1 MTDNWSLITIFCPLF
16 TKEVPMVGIKPVQQD
31 ERNLKG
37 WDFFLLWAGAAVSL
51 AEIWAGGLIV
61 PLGLGLGLWAILLG
75 HLIGN
80 TPFALG
86 GLIGSRWGIPTMVS
100 VRPSFGIRGSYFAS
114 ALNVIQLIGWTAV
127 MLIICGTAANAI
139 SKSYGFSNPT
149 LWIILSGA
157 ITTLW
162 AVVGHR
168 FWKYLQRISVFVLLI
183 LCIAMTY
190 IVFREYGWGML
201 SQIPQKK
208 DFPFMVGMDLVIAMP
223 ISWLPLV
230 SDYSR
235 FATGSKSSFWG
246 TWIGYFIVSS
256 WMYFLGL
263 AASLATQSP
272 DPSGVMMNLM
282 LKFGWAIPALIIVLF
297 STFTTTFLDIYST
310 AISGLNIVPKL
321 GERKGVIIGGVL
333 GTGVAIIF
341 PALLNYEHFLLF
353 IGAMFCPLFGI
364 VLVDYFFLRRRVIDL
379 NDLYRRDGKYWFRKG
394 INPLA
399 IIAWAIGFGIYLGF
413 SPMLMEKVLQ
423 IKVAFPWPL
432 GSSLPS
438 LIMAGLIYW
447 GFGKLGV
454 GRSNI

>member
-1 MTDNWSLITIFCPLF
+1 MPGIEPIP
-16 TKEVPMVGIKPVQQD
+16 KE
-31 ERNLKG
+31 ERNLGG
-37 WDFFLLWAGAAVSL
+37 WDFFLLWAGAAISL
-51 AEIWAGGLIV
+51 AEIWAGSLVV

-86 GLIGSRWGIPTMVS
+86 GLMGSRWGIPTMVS
-100 VRPSFGIRGSYFAS
+100 VRPSFGIRGSYFAA

-127 MLIICGTAANAI
+127 MLIVCGQAADAI
-139 SKSYGFSNPT
+139 SKFYGFSNLN
-149 LWIILSGA
+149 LWIILAGV

-168 FWKYLQRISVFVLLI
+168 FWKWLQRVSVFVLMI
-183 LCIAMTY
+183 LCVVMTY
-190 IVFREYGWGML
+190 IVFQEYGWGTL
-201 SQIPQKK
+201 SQIPRKG

-235 FATGSKSSFWG
+235 FATDSKRSFWG
-246 TWIGYFIVSS
+246 TWVGYFVVSS
-256 WMYFLGL
+256 WMYLIGL
-263 AASLATQSP
+263 TAALATQSP
-272 DPSGVMMNLM
+272 DPSGVVMNLM

-310 AISGLNIVPKL
+310 AISGLNIFPKL
-321 GERKGVIIGGVL
+321 GERAGIWIGGIL
-333 GTGVAIIF
+333 GIIVAIIF
-341 PALLNYEHFLLF
+341 PAILDYEHFLLF

-364 VLVDYFFLRRRVIDL
+364 VLVDYFLLRRGEIDL
-379 NDLYRRDGKYWFRKG
+379 EDLYKKEGKYWFAKG
-394 INPLA
+394 INPIAL
-399 IIAWAIGFGIYLGF
+399 IAWAIGFAVYLGF

-423 IKVAFPWPL
+423 TKAAFPWPL

-438 LIMAGLIYW
+438 MILAGLIYW
-447 GFGKLGV
+447 LLRKQIAGYKL
-454 GRSNI
+454 

>member
-1 MTDNWSLITIFCPLF
+1 MSGIEPIS
-16 TKEVPMVGIKPVQQD
+16 KE
-31 ERNLKG
+31 ERNLGG

-61 PLGLGLGLWAILLG
+61 PLGLGLGLWVILLG

-86 GLIGSRWGIPTMVS
+86 GLIGSRWGIPTMVA
-100 VRPSFGIRGSYFAS
+100 VRPSFGIRGSYFAA

-127 MLIICGTAANAI
+127 MLIICGAAADAI

-149 LWIILSGA
+149 LWIVVSGV

-162 AVVGHR
+162 AVAGHR
-168 FWKYLQRISVFVLLI
+168 FWKWLQRVSVVALLI
-183 LCIAMTY
+183 LCLAMIY
-190 IVFREYGWGML
+190 VVFQQYGWGML
-201 SQIPQKK
+201 AQIPRKS
-208 DFPFMVGMDLVIAMP
+208 DFSFMVGMDLVIAMP

-235 FATGSKSSFWG
+235 FATNSKSSFWG

-256 WMYFLGL
+256 WMYLLGL
-263 AASLATQSP
+263 MASLATQSP
-272 DPSGVMMNLM
+272 DPSGVVINLM
-282 LKFGWAIPALIIVLF
+282 LKFGWAIPALVIVLF

-321 GERKGVIIGGVL
+321 GERKGIILGGIL
-333 GTGVAIIF
+333 GTGVAMVF
-341 PALLNYEHFLLF
+341 PALLHYEHFLLF

-364 VLVDYFFLRRRVIDL
+364 VLADYFLLKKGLIEVE
-379 NDLYRRDGKYWFRKG
+379 DLYREEGRYWFWKG
-394 INPLA
+394 VNPIA
-399 IIAWAIGFGIYLGF
+399 ILAWAIGFAIYLGF
-413 SPMLMEKVLQ
+413 SPMLMEKVLG
-423 IKVAFPWPL
+423 IKAAFPWPI

-438 LIMAGLIYW
+438 MVLAGLIYW
-447 GFGKLGV
+447 LLAGS
-454 GRSNI
+454 RRM

>member
-1 MTDNWSLITIFCPLF
+1 MPGIEPTP
-16 TKEVPMVGIKPVQQD
+16 KE
-31 ERNLKG
+31 ERNLGG
-37 WDFFLLWAGAAVSL
+37 WDFFLLWAGAAISL
-51 AEIWAGGLIV
+51 AEIWAGSLVV

-86 GLIGSRWGIPTMVS
+86 GLMGSRWGIPTMVS
-100 VRPSFGIRGSYFAS
+100 VRPSFGIRGSYFAA

-127 MLIICGTAANAI
+127 MLIVCGQAADAI
-139 SKSYGFSNPT
+139 SKFYGFSNLN
-149 LWIILSGA
+149 LWIVLSGV

-168 FWKYLQRISVFVLLI
+168 FWKWLQRISVFVLLI
-183 LCIAMTY
+183 LCGAMTY
-190 IVFREYGWGML
+190 IVFQEYGWGML
-201 SQIPQKK
+201 SQIPRKG
-208 DFPFMVGMDLVIAMP
+208 DLPFMVGMDLVIAMP

-235 FATGSKSSFWG
+235 FATDSKRSFWG

-256 WMYFLGL
+256 WMYLIGL
-263 AASLATQSP
+263 MATLATQSP
-272 DPSGVMMNLM
+272 DPSGVVMNLM

-310 AISGLNIVPKL
+310 AISSLNIFPKL
-321 GERKGVIIGGVL
+321 GERTGIWIGGVL
-333 GTGVAIIF
+333 GIIVAIIF
-341 PALLNYEHFLLF
+341 PALLDYEHFLLF

-364 VLVDYFFLRRRVIDL
+364 VLVDYFLIRRGVIDL
-379 NDLYRRDGKYWFRKG
+379 EHLYKGEGKYWFSKG
-394 INPLA
+394 INPRA
-399 IIAWAIGFGIYLGF
+399 IIAWAIGFAIYLGF

-423 IKVAFPWPL
+423 IKAAFPWPL

-438 LIMAGLIYW
+438 MILAGLIYW
-447 GFGKLGV
+447 FLRRQIAAYKL
-454 GRSNI
+454 

>member
-1 MTDNWSLITIFCPLF
+1 MGIEPIS
-16 TKEVPMVGIKPVQQD
+16 KE
-31 ERNLKG
+31 ERNLGG

-61 PLGLGLGLWAILLG
+61 PLGLGLGLWVILLG

-86 GLIGSRWGIPTMVS
+86 GLIGSRWGIPTMVA
-100 VRPSFGIRGSYFAS
+100 VRPSFGIRGSYFAA

-127 MLIICGTAANAI
+127 MLIICGAAADAI

-149 LWIILSGA
+149 LWIVVSGV

-162 AVVGHR
+162 AVAGHR
-168 FWKYLQRISVFVLLI
+168 FWKWLQRVSVVALLI
-183 LCIAMTY
+183 LCLAMIY
-190 IVFREYGWGML
+190 VVFQQYGWGML
-201 SQIPQKK
+201 AQIPRKS
-208 DFPFMVGMDLVIAMP
+208 DFSFMVGMDLVIAMP

-235 FATGSKSSFWG
+235 FATNSKSSFWG

-256 WMYFLGL
+256 WMYLLGL
-263 AASLATQSP
+263 MASLATQSP
-272 DPSGVMMNLM
+272 DPSGVAINLM
-282 LKFGWAIPALIIVLF
+282 LKFGWAIPALVIVLF

-321 GERKGVIIGGVL
+321 GERKGIILGGIL
-333 GTGVAIIF
+333 GTGVAMVF
-341 PALLNYEHFLLF
+341 PALLHYEHFLLF

-364 VLVDYFFLRRRVIDL
+364 VLADYFLLKKGLIEVE
-379 NDLYRRDGKYWFRKG
+379 DLYREEGRYWFWKG
-394 INPLA
+394 VNPIA
-399 IIAWAIGFGIYLGF
+399 ILAWAIGFAIYLGF
-413 SPMLMEKVLQ
+413 SPMLMEKVLG
-423 IKVAFPWPL
+423 IKAAFPWPI

-438 LIMAGLIYW
+438 MVLAGLTYW
-447 GFGKLGV
+447 LLAGSRRCK
-454 GRSNI
+454 N

>member
-1 MTDNWSLITIFCPLF
+1 M
-16 TKEVPMVGIKPVQQD
+16 GIEPTPKD
-31 ERNLKG
+31 ERNLGG

-51 AEIWAGGLIV
+51 AEIWAGSLVV

-100 VRPSFGIRGSYFAS
+100 VRASFGIRGSYFAA

-127 MLIICGTAANAI
+127 MLIVCGQAADAI
-139 SKSYGFSNPT
+139 SKFYGFSSLN
-149 LWIILSGA
+149 LWIILAGV

-168 FWKYLQRISVFVLLI
+168 FWKWLQRISVFVLLV
-183 LCIAMTY
+183 LCVIMTY
-190 IVFREYGWGML
+190 IAFREYGWGML
-201 SQIPQKK
+201 SQIPRKR
-208 DFPFMVGMDLVIAMP
+208 DFPFMIGMDLVIAMP

-235 FATGSKSSFWG
+235 FATDSKKSFWG

-256 WMYFLGL
+256 WMYLIGL
-263 AASLATQSP
+263 MAALATQSP
-272 DPSGVMMNLM
+272 DPSGVVMNLM
-282 LKFGWAIPALIIVLF
+282 LKFGWAVPALIIVLF

-310 AISGLNIVPKL
+310 AISGLNIFPKL
-321 GERKGVIIGGVL
+321 GERKGIWIGGIL
-333 GTGVAIIF
+333 GIMVAIIF
-341 PALLNYEHFLLF
+341 PALLDYEHFLLF

-364 VLVDYFFLRRRVIDL
+364 VLVDYFLVRRKVIDL
-379 NDLYRRDGKYWFRKG
+379 EDLYKKDGKYWFSKG

-399 IIAWAIGFGIYLGF
+399 IIAWVIGFAIYLGF

-423 IKVAFPWPL
+423 IKAAFPWPL

-438 LIMAGLIYW
+438 MILAGLIYW
-447 GFGKLGV
+447 FLRKQIAAYPL
-454 GRSNI
+454 

>member
-1 MTDNWSLITIFCPLF
+1 M
-16 TKEVPMVGIKPVQQD
+16 
-31 ERNLKG
+31 
-37 WDFFLLWAGAAVSL
+37 
-51 AEIWAGGLIV
+51 V

-86 GLIGSRWGIPTMVS
+86 GLMGSRWGIPSMVS
-100 VRPSFGIRGSYFAS
+100 VRPSFGIRGSYFPA

-127 MLIICGTAANAI
+127 MLIVCGQAADAI
-139 SKSYGFSNPT
+139 SKFYGFSNLN
-149 LWIILSGA
+149 LWIILSGV

-168 FWKYLQRISVFVLLI
+168 FWKWLQRISVLVLLI
-183 LCIAMTY
+183 LCIVLTY
-190 IVFREYGWGML
+190 IVFQEYGWGML
-201 SQIPQKK
+201 SQIPRKK

-235 FATGSKSSFWG
+235 FATDLKRNFWG

-256 WMYFLGL
+256 WMYLIGL
-263 AASLATQSP
+263 MATLATQSP
-272 DPSGVMMNLM
+272 DPSGVVMNLM

-310 AISGLNIVPKL
+310 AISGLNIFPKL
-321 GERKGVIIGGVL
+321 GERTGIWIGGIL
-333 GTGVAIIF
+333 GIIVAIIF
-341 PALLNYEHFLLF
+341 PTLLNYEHFLLF

-364 VLVDYFFLRRRVIDL
+364 VLVDYFLIRRGVIDL
-379 NDLYRRDGKYWFRKG
+379 EDLYKRGGKYWFSKG

-423 IKVAFPWPL
+423 VKAAFPWPL

-438 LIMAGLIYW
+438 MILAGLIYW
-447 GFGKLGV
+447 FLRKQIAVYKL
-454 GRSNI
+454 

>member
-1 MTDNWSLITIFCPLF
+1 MGIEPIP
-16 TKEVPMVGIKPVQQD
+16 KE
-31 ERNLKG
+31 ERNLGG
-37 WDFFLLWAGAAVSL
+37 WDFFLLWAGASISL
-51 AEIWAGGLIV
+51 AEIWAGSLVV

-86 GLIGSRWGIPTMVS
+86 GLIGSRWGIPSMVS
-100 VRPSFGIRGSYFAS
+100 VRPSFGIRGSYFAA
-114 ALNVIQLIGWTAV
+114 ALNVIQLVGWTAV
-127 MLIICGTAANAI
+127 MLIVCGQAADAI
-139 SKSYGFSNPT
+139 SKFYGFSNLP
-149 LWIILSGA
+149 LWIILSGV

-168 FWKYLQRISVFVLLI
+168 FWKWLQRISVFVLLV
-183 LCIAMTY
+183 LCIVMTY
-190 IVFREYGWGML
+190 IVFQEYGWGML
-201 SQIPQKK
+201 SQVSRKR
-208 DFPFMVGMDLVIAMP
+208 DFPFMVGMDLVISMP

-235 FATGSKSSFWG
+235 FAKDSKKSFWG
-246 TWIGYFIVSS
+246 TWIGYFMISS
-256 WMYFLGL
+256 WMYLIGL
-263 AASLATQSP
+263 MATLATQSP
-272 DPSGVMMNLM
+272 DPSGVVMNLM

-310 AISGLNIVPKL
+310 AISGLNIFPKL
-321 GERKGVIIGGVL
+321 GERTGICIGGVL
-333 GTGVAIIF
+333 GMIVAIIF

-364 VLVDYFFLRRRVIDL
+364 VLVDYFFVRRGAIDL
-379 NDLYRRDGKYWFRKG
+379 EDLYKREGKYWFSKG

-399 IIAWAIGFGIYLGF
+399 ILAWVIGFVIYLGF

-423 IKVAFPWPL
+423 VKATFPWPL

-438 LIMAGLIYW
+438 MILAGLIYW
-447 GFGKLGV
+447 FLRKNP
-454 GRSNI
+454 R

>member
-1 MTDNWSLITIFCPLF
+1 MPGIEPTP
-16 TKEVPMVGIKPVQQD
+16 KE
-31 ERNLKG
+31 ERNLGG
-37 WDFFLLWAGAAVSL
+37 WDFFLLWAGAAISL
-51 AEIWAGGLIV
+51 AEIWAGSLVV

-86 GLIGSRWGIPTMVS
+86 GLMGSRWGIPTMVS
-100 VRPSFGIRGSYFAS
+100 VRPSFGIRGSYFAA

-127 MLIICGTAANAI
+127 MLIVCGQAADAI
-139 SKSYGFSNPT
+139 SKFYGFSNLN
-149 LWIILSGA
+149 LWIILSGV

-168 FWKYLQRISVFVLLI
+168 FWKWLQRISVFVLLI
-183 LCIAMTY
+183 LCVAMTY
-190 IVFREYGWGML
+190 IVFQEYGWGML
-201 SQIPQKK
+201 SQVPRKG

-235 FATGSKSSFWG
+235 FAMDSKRSFWG

-256 WMYFLGL
+256 WMYLIGL
-263 AASLATQSP
+263 MATLATQSP
-272 DPSGVMMNLM
+272 DPSGVVMNLM

-310 AISGLNIVPKL
+310 AISSLNIFPKL
-321 GERKGVIIGGVL
+321 GERTGIWIGGIL
-333 GTGVAIIF
+333 GIIVAIIF
-341 PALLNYEHFLLF
+341 PALLDYEHFLLF

-364 VLVDYFFLRRRVIDL
+364 VLVDHFLIRRGVIDL
-379 NDLYRRDGKYWFRKG
+379 EDLYKREGKYWFSKG
-394 INPLA
+394 INPRA
-399 IIAWAIGFGIYLGF
+399 IISWAIGFAIYLGF

-423 IKVAFPWPL
+423 IKAAFPWPL

-438 LIMAGLIYW
+438 MILAGLIYW
-447 GFGKLGV
+447 FVRKQIVAYKL
-454 GRSNI
+454 